1 MPRGFCSSAC
11 KYSQI
16 SATDACCTDHCCS
29 NFFCAS
35 CFIDSVGTL
44 GTLHVAFAQEQLCM
58 ITIGNKDLTI
68 APIKFVPDV
77 ERLDSGL
84 SVLYLFASIGG

>member
-1 MPRGFCSSAC
+1 
-11 KYSQI
+11 
-16 SATDACCTDHCCS
+16 
-29 NFFCAS
+29 
-35 CFIDSVGTL
+35 
-44 GTLHVAFAQEQLCM
+44 M